1 MENINQTSQPNE
13 KKSTND
19 FIKLAIGIVVFIIII
34 VALKYLI
41 SALGII

>member
-34 VALKYLI
+34 VALKYLV

>member
-13 KKSTND
+13 KKSSND
-19 FIKLAIGIVVFIIII
+19 FVKLVIGIVVFIIVL
-34 VALKYLI
+34 VALKYLV